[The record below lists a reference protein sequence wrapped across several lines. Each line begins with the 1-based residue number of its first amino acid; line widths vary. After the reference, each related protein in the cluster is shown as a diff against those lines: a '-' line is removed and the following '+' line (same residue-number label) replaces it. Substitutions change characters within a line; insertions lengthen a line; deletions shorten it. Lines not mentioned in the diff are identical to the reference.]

1 MEVPLSSQDAP
12 ESARQESRLGYM
24 MRALRSRNYR
34 LFFGGQLVSLVG
46 NFLTATATAWLVWRL
61 THSGAKL
68 GLVGF
73 TSQFPMFVIA
83 PFAGVLVDRWR
94 LRRVLVTTQTL
105 AMIQSFLLAWLVF
118 SNHVTFEHLL
128 LLSFAQGLIN
138 AFDIPARQSF
148 VVQMLE
154 DRSDLPNA
162 IALNSS
168 MVNVA
173 RLLGPTAAGLLIAA
187 ITSNGEGWCF
197 LIDGMSYIG
206 VIAALLAMRLRPS
219 VRKATAP
226 PVLHAL
232 KEGFRASFGF
242 PPIRAVLLLLSLVSI
257 AGVPFMVLLPV
268 FANKILSGGPD
279 LMGYLSG
286 ASGVGALAGAIYLAS
301 RRSVLGISRVLVIA
315 ATMFGASLIAF
326 AFSTHVA
333 LSLALMPITGASMI
347 IQMAGSNTLLQTL
360 TEDHMRGRVMAMF
373 TMCFMGTVP
382 IGSLLCGFLAD
393 RISPQYTVAI
403 GGLVCIIGAMVFQRV
418 RPSLRPHV
426 VPIYVKRGILP
437 EVALGVRDAT
447 LATEHVNG

>member
-206 VIAALLAMRLRPS
+206 VIAALLAMRLRPT

-268 FANKILSGGPD
+268 FANKILAGGPD

>member
-1 MEVPLSSQDAP
+1 
-12 ESARQESRLGYM
+12 
-24 MRALRSRNYR
+24 
-34 LFFGGQLVSLVG
+34 
-46 NFLTATATAWLVWRL
+46 
-61 THSGAKL
+61 AKL

-105 AMIQSFLLAWLVF
+105 AMVQSFLLAWLVF

-268 FANKILSGGPD
+268 FANKILAGGPD

>member
-1 MEVPLSSQDAP
+1 
-12 ESARQESRLGYM
+12 M

-268 FANKILSGGPD
+268 FANKILAGGPD

-315 ATMFGASLIAF
+315 ATMFGTSLIAF